1 MLIVASIYIGVIWL
15 VFFQFK
21 LLPWNCYWGTFTSL
35 LGLFILATVVGLV
48 NYLTPSGRITVQGE
62 VVEVTPSHQ
71 GKVYQKDFGEDS
83 DVIASGMVI
92 YNPDSTWSEA
102 R

>member
-1 MLIVASIYIGVIWL
+1 MGHVH
-15 VFFQFK
+15 
-21 LLPWNCYWGTFTSL
+21 SL
-35 LGLFILATVVGLV
+35 LGLFILAAVVGLV

-71 GKVYQKDFGEDS
+71 GKVYQKDFGEDR